1 VRPSWAATPT
11 YKHTKIYKKCAKEK
25 EQFFINLFVKYG
37 AIEENI
43 TYCEQRATL
52 KPGSAREILA
62 KKAVQEQIK
71 ARMEVTRLEQMRQ
84 TTITEAAV
92 KAKAAY
98 QRSVDP
104 EAGSQR

>member
-1 VRPSWAATPT
+1 MPT
-11 YKHTKIYKKCAKEK
+11 YKFTKIYKKCAKEK

-37 AIEENI
+37 AVEEKI

-71 ARMEVTRLEQMRQ
+71 AKLEPVRLVVRLEQMHQ
-84 TTITEAAV
+84 ETIREAAA

-104 EAGSQR
+104 EEGSQR

>member
-1 VRPSWAATPT
+1 MPT
-11 YKHTKIYKKCAKEK
+11 YKFTKIYKKCAKEK

-37 AIEENI
+37 AVEEKI

-71 ARMEVTRLEQMRQ
+71 AKLEAVRLVQMHQ
-84 TTITEAAV
+84 ATIREAAV

-104 EAGSQR
+104 EEGSQR